1 MSSNQTFATAND
13 VGPAVNVT
21 TWFLGVAVVLFV
33 IARLTTKIYLPQR
46 LSLDDFIIITAT
58 VSTTP
63 KCSNK
68 LTDTGHQLFSIGLIA
83 TVTLETRNGLGQH
96 EVTLLPWQITNFQK
110 VTIVLHLRKCSSPSD
125 LPLPDSLRR
134 RFALH
139 PIIVVL
145 KICYPAFDPQ
155 DYAGPCPTAAHIRH
169 GHRITAMEYD
179 WFFRG
184 CFPVP
189 CTKSLGYSRGELL
202 RSGLSSFD

>member
-13 VGPAVNVT
+13 AGPAVNVT

-33 IARLTTKIYLPQR
+33 IARLTTKIYLAQR
-46 LSLDDFIIITAT
+46 LSLDDSFIITAT
-58 VSTTP
+58 VSTTL
-63 KCSNK
+63 KCHNK
-68 LTDTGHQLFSIGLIA
+68 LTDNGHQLFSIGLIA

-96 EVTLLPWQITNFQK
+96 EVTLLPWQLTTFQK
-110 VTIVLHLRKCSSPSD
+110 VSIVGHLRKCSSASD
-125 LPLPDSLRR
+125 LPLTDSLRR

-145 KICYPAFDPQ
+145 QMGYPPFDPQ
-155 DYAGPCPTAAHIRH
+155 DHAGPCPTAAHIRH

-179 WFFRG
+179 WSFRG

-189 CTKSLGYSRGELL
+189 RTKSLGDSRGELL
-202 RSGLSSFD
+202 RSGLASFN